1 MTKKAWVGGALV
13 AAGVVF
19 AMRGCLTETT
29 KAPDERLAQRF
40 DELCEIARG
49 NIETP
54 VRGVR
59 RLGGY
64 MAKHTGELLGDFG
77 ATIATIERIPDDAK
91 HDDRARLAR
100 DRLRK
105 PLRACERDWAR
116 FAEAIEANP
125 EASAMM
131 ERFSV
136 RLNRTFEILFSGM
149 AFDLRSM
156 PALLDGALEPTK

>member
-1 MTKKAWVGGALV
+1 MTKKAWVGGAVV
-13 AAGVVF
+13 AAGMVF
-19 AMRGCLTETT
+19 AMRGCLNETT
-29 KAPDERLAQRF
+29 KAPDERLAKRF
-40 DELCEIARG
+40 DELCEIARD
-49 NIETP
+49 NVQSP

-59 RLGGY
+59 KLGRY

-77 ATIATIERIPDDAK
+77 STIAAIERIPDDAR

-116 FAEAIEANP
+116 FGEAIEANP

-149 AFDLRSM
+149 AFDLKSLPM
-156 PALLDGALEPTK
+156 QIDAALD